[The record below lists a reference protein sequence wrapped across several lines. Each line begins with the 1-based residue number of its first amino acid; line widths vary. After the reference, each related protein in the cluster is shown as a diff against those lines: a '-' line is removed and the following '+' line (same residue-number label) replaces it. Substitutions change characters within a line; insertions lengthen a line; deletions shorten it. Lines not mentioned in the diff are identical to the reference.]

1 MKLQQLGDRLAS
13 KQPSQPASE
22 PASKD
27 TREQVMFR
35 CSAETR
41 KALKL
46 LALQQDTTVQE
57 LLSQQVSKLL
67 ADRD

>member
-1 MKLQQLGDRLAS
+1 MKTGLGLLGNRLAT
-13 KQPSQPASE
+13 KQPSE
-22 PASKD
+22 PAPTKD
-27 TREQVMFR
+27 MREQVMFR

-67 ADRD
+67 KE